1 MTNAVIAVNKTPL
14 PTVLGQG
21 APRIPTAGKIRA
33 GIMVLTKAA
42 ANNAKAKEIYER
54 GVKANLPF
62 EDIEKEITAA
72 VPELRNPLTPKNV
85 PWFTV
90 RPTDFPN
97 PEIARQIMEAFGEQR
112 GDGERRLYKFPVVWP
127 ADAWQAVMPHELVA
141 WGASEKKYWSEY
153 SPDGQ
158 VRYCRCYAP
167 VAKDQSGTRAI
178 RVFGGRKTM
187 LRTENNGVCNPEGCA
202 EYQSRQCN
210 LSGRFVFYIP
220 GIKSIDA
227 IELHTNSF
235 YAMNAA
241 IQKFQTIAF
250 MRGGRLSGFL
260 DGNQTPF
267 YITKKLMNVPHIDS
281 EGKAVRVK
289 HWIIELQAPVDVSA
303 LLRGKDDE
311 ETAIVNSGRAAQ
323 ILESAGQIYE
333 TNGQVS
339 EEPGNGHHGPGQTFD
354 NVVAAENATERGAE
368 ADATVTATRATQAQ
382 EPQTAQPATAGANTR
397 TPANIEI
404 VPNVEDI
411 LNLAET
417 LGIERARFDKYSVKK
432 WGAGWKGNANGRKRV
447 MRDVESFRNDP
458 EGLSNKVNAELD
470 VFA

>member
-1 MTNAVIAVNKTPL
+1 
-14 PTVLGQG
+14 
-21 APRIPTAGKIRA
+21 
-33 GIMVLTKAA
+33 
-42 ANNAKAKEIYER
+42 
-54 GVKANLPF
+54 
-62 EDIEKEITAA
+62 
-72 VPELRNPLTPKNV
+72 
-85 PWFTV
+85 
-90 RPTDFPN
+90 
-97 PEIARQIMEAFGEQR
+97 
-112 GDGERRLYKFPVVWP
+112 
-127 ADAWQAVMPHELVA
+127 
-141 WGASEKKYWSEY
+141 
-153 SPDGQ
+153 
-158 VRYCRCYAP
+158 VRYCKCYAP
-167 VAKDQSGTRAI
+167 VAKDQTGTRAI

-202 EYQSRQCN
+202 EYQNRQCN

-250 MRGGRLSGFL
+250 MRGGRISGFL

-289 HWIIELQAPVDVSA
+289 HWIIEMQAPVDVSA

-311 ETAIVNSGRAAQ
+311 ETTIVNAGQAAQ
-323 ILESAGQIYE
+323 ILESAGQVYE

-339 EEPGNGHHGPGQTFD
+339 EELRNDHDSPGRTFD
-354 NVVAAENATERGAE
+354 NAEPGENVGERAAE
-368 ADATVTATRATQAQ
+368 ADATVVATKATQGQ
-382 EPQTAQPATAGANTR
+382 KPQTGQPAAAGTNTR
-397 TPANIEI
+397 TTAHLEV

-411 LNLAET
+411 LMFAET

-432 WGAGWKGNANGRKRV
+432 WGQGGREMPIGGR
-447 MRDVESFRNDP
+447 
-458 EGLSNKVNAELD
+458 G
-470 VFA
+470 